1 MIHPPGYYASIHFD
15 PSSSTWTGNPEV
27 IRLIETYGEML
38 ENATGKQL
46 LQEIQAVS
54 SGFALVPQYRNEAL
68 VVLAH
73 ALADR

>member
-1 MIHPPGYYASIHFD
+1 MIHPPGYYSSISYD
-15 PSSSTWTGNPEV
+15 PSSSKWTGNPEV
-27 IRLIETYGEML
+27 IRLMEKYGEML
-38 ENATGKQL
+38 ENATGNQL

-54 SGFALVPQYRNEAL
+54 TGFALVPQYRNEAL